1 MKIITGKTGKPH
13 VTSADDRA
21 LNMAAWGNDG
31 FLSGRYSEPQVIDA
45 NTIRIMPCD
54 ILFQGCHA
62 RILPGEYE
70 DMAIE
75 SGAAGYNRIDRIVAR
90 YTIDDDGLEAMTLVV
105 IKGDAV
111 ADSPAKPNYVVGTIG
126 TDRIAD
132 MPLWTVPITGIT
144 LGDPVA
150 EASILPCFADK
161 VGFRDV
167 YTTSEVDER
176 IQIVENEVQSAYNVA
191 SEAASN
197 ANDAS
202 STAKSAL
209 SDAGAAN
216 DRAEDAYSTAT
227 SASRKVDANEAE
239 LVKVTKIACAGR
251 VISKAFSQKFTFAEG
266 SGSLPIESTDTQTFT
281 VPAGTNAVIGVVKS
295 ISSGCTFKAYEYTIK
310 DGTCTFSVTASNEAP
325 TKGSIVMV
333 LICIAPA
340 LAMTGGAV

>member
-90 YTIDDDGLEAMTLVV
+90 YTIDDDGLEAMTLVI

-126 TDRIAD
+126 MDRIAD
-132 MPLWTVPITGIT
+132 MPLWTVPITGFT
-144 LGDPVA
+144 VGDPVA
-150 EASILPCFADK
+150 EAPILPCFEDK
-161 VGFRDV
+161 AGLRDV

-176 IQIVENEVQSAYNVA
+176 IQVVKNDVQSAFNVA
-191 SEAASN
+191 SRAMGEASD
-197 ANDAS
+197 ANNI
-202 STAKSAL
+202 AKNAL

-216 DRAEDAYSTAT
+216 DRAEDAYSAAT
-227 SASRKVDANEAE
+227 SASKKADANEAE

-251 VISKAFSQKFTFAEG
+251 VISKAFSQKFTFTE
-266 SGSLPIESTDTQTFT
+266 GSLPIESTDTQTFT

-295 ISSGCTFKAYEYTIK
+295 ISSGCTFRGYEYTIK

-333 LICIAPA
+333 LVCIAPA
-340 LAMTGGAV
+340 SAMTGGVV